1 MKKAIKI
8 ILIVIWVILFLFFGL
23 LTFNYFYNEFTISKY
38 DEHDYSYDDDLLVHT
53 SIFQSYI
60 AHYNNGNIHY
70 QAGEYEE
77 AIEDYK
83 QALEANPPHESEECD
98 IRVNLALA
106 IIGTLPEEYS
116 SPENIEQSIATLQ
129 EAREYL
135 LQEECALD
143 EGEGHDK
150 DAQKLKNEID
160 ALIEQLKQQQQSQ
173 GGQGQDNQNKPEE
186 EEEEENGGQGDREEE
201 IKEELQQLQEESHQ
215 DREDTLQ
222 LYEEMDTNA
231 DYNWGGQVW

>member
-1 MKKAIKI
+1 MKKVLKI
-8 ILIVIWVILFLFFGL
+8 IAIVVWAILFLLCGL
-23 LTFNYFYNEFTISKY
+23 LAFNYFYNEFTISKY
-38 DEHDYSYDDDLLVHT
+38 DEHDYSYDDELITHT
-53 SIFQSYI
+53 SILEEYI

-70 QAGEYEE
+70 KKGEYEE

-83 QALEANPPHESEECD
+83 LALEADPPHEDAECD

-106 IIGTLPEEYS
+106 IIGTLPENYS
-116 SPENIEQSIATLQ
+116 APENIEQSIQTLE
-129 EAREYL
+129 EARDYL
-135 LQEECALD
+135 LEEECALN
-143 EGEGHDK
+143 ESEGHDK
-150 DAQKLKNEID
+150 EAQKLKEEID

-173 GGQGQDNQNKPEE
+173 GGSGDEDQDKPENEDDNQDSGE
-186 EEEEENGGQGDREEE
+186 GDREEE

-231 DYNWGGQVW
+231 DYNWGGEVW